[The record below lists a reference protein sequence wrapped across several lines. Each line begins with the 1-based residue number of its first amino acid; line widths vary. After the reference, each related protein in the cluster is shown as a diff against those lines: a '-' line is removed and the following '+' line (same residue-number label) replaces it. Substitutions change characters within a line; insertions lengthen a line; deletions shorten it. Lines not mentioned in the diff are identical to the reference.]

1 MSMLVLERHGLE
13 LTVRRSRPRCAF
25 PHQSPSSLSRAPLVV
40 SSIYP
45 RAPAPP
51 SPIHLPPRSTSTTL
65 SLSVCVVY
73 HYLQCTLCASP
84 VVPSIYLVVLPP
96 TLSVCILCHRH
107 LLPCRPILHSL
118 AYTYYHALDPSC
130 PLPSR
135 PLGPTTSCIQCTTV
149 CFAAELQWCVQ
160 HNRQKCIR
168 RRSQALGG
176 LGLGRR
182 GCYLGQQPIPV
193 LTHPAYT
200 HSACNMRHCLQAIF
214 KPSRKQVNY
223 DKRR

>member
-1 MSMLVLERHGLE
+1 MRLSSPVTLLRPQPCTSRCVFYLPESTCTSFSHPFASSFNFHHSFSICLCCIPLPTMHPVCIACCAVH
-13 LTVRRSRPRCAF
+13 LTRSP
-25 PHQSPSSLSRAPLVV
+25 
-40 SSIYP
+40 
-45 RAPAPP
+45 
-51 SPIHLPPRSTSTTL
+51 TSNTL
-65 SLSVCVVY
+65 SAFSAIGTYY
-73 HYLQCTLCASP
+73 HVSAFSG
-84 VVPSIYLVVLPP
+84 I
-96 TLSVCILCHRH
+96 H
-107 LLPCRPILHSL
+107 LLPCSRPILPLALSAPRPNHQLHTMHHSL
-118 AYTYYHALDPSC
+118 LC
-130 PLPSR
+130 SR
-135 PLGPTTSCIQCTTV
+135 VAVQ
-149 CFAAELQWCVQ
+149 CVQ

-214 KPSRKQVNY
+214 KPSRKQVKY